1 MKPDRI
7 ASTHQAEV
15 PALHVH
21 AMKDLRFI
29 REVMERSATF
39 TAVSGWGTILMG
51 CTALITAMAAS
62 RTDDAEGWLLLWL
75 VEAILA
81 VLIGIVSMGYKARSV
96 RTSLLSAAGWRFM
109 LNLFVPVLAGVPLTV
124 VLYQHGL
131 VSILPGLWLSLYGI
145 GIVTGGAFSV
155 RVVPIMGFCF
165 IAVGIVSLFSPPLWG
180 NAFMAL
186 GFGGLH
192 ILFGGIVAWRYGG

>member
-1 MKPDRI
+1 M
-7 ASTHQAEV
+7 
-15 PALHVH
+15 HVH